1 MRPRMGLIMGTV
13 TITLEILSLDGGDST
28 QALEVLVDTG
38 AVLSML
44 PATMLE
50 GVGVQR
56 LGKVN
61 AQVDDGCF
69 VERDVGNAR
78 LRVEG
83 REVWSRVIFGEPS
96 DPSLLGL
103 TVLEQLGLMV
113 DPVGRWLVP
122 TQIILY

>member
-1 MRPRMGLIMGTV
+1 MDLIMGTV
-13 TITLEILSLDGGDST
+13 TTAVELLSLDGGDST
-28 QALEVLVDTG
+28 QTLEVLVDTG

-44 PATMLE
+44 PAAMLE
-50 GVGVQR
+50 RLGVQR
-56 LGKVN
+56 LGKVT
-61 AQVDDGCF
+61 AQVADGRF
-69 VERDVGNAR
+69 IERDVGNAR

-83 REVWSRVIFGEPS
+83 QEVWSRVIFGEPT

-113 DPVGRWLVP
+113 DPVGRRLVP

>member
-1 MRPRMGLIMGTV
+1 MGLSMGTV
-13 TITLEILSLDGGDST
+13 KIAVELLSLDGEGSAQT
-28 QALEVLVDTG
+28 LEVLVDTG

-50 GVGVQR
+50 KMGVER
-56 LGKVN
+56 LGKVS
-61 AQVDDGCF
+61 AQVADGRF
-69 VERDVGNAR
+69 IERDVGNAR

-83 REVWSRVIFGEPS
+83 QEVWSRVFFGEPS

-113 DPVGRWLVP
+113 DSVGRRLVP

>member
-1 MRPRMGLIMGTV
+1 MGLSMGTV
-13 TITLEILSLDGGDST
+13 KIAVELLSLDGEGSAQT
-28 QALEVLVDTG
+28 LEVLVDTG

-44 PATMLE
+44 PAAMLE
-50 GVGVQR
+50 SLGVQR
-56 LGKVN
+56 LGKITARV
-61 AQVDDGCF
+61 ADGRLI
-69 VERDVGNAR
+69 ERDVGNAR

-83 REVWSRVIFGEPS
+83 QEVWSRVIFGEPA

-113 DPVGRWLVP
+113 DPVGRRLVP